1 MKKNWK
7 LLILG
12 VAAMCLLQFCV
23 TVRKARHHRHHPH
36 RHCMLLY
43 QQPTGTDSFNVP
55 ATYMAIEDP
64 INYERKG

>member
-1 MKKNWK
+1 MKKNWI

-12 VAAMCLLQFCV
+12 MTAMCLLQSCV
-23 TVRKARHHRHHPH
+23 TVRKARHHRHHHH

-43 QQPTGTDSFNVP
+43 QQTIGTASFNVP
-55 ATYMAIEDP
+55 ATYMSIENP

>member
-12 VAAMCLLQFCV
+12 VAAMCLLQSCV

-43 QQPTGTDSFNVP
+43 QQSTGTDSFNVP

>member
-7 LLILG
+7 LLRLG
-12 VAAMCLLQFCV
+12 VAAMCLLQSCV

>member
-12 VAAMCLLQFCV
+12 VAAMCLLQSCV
-23 TVRKARHHRHHPH
+23 TVRKARPHRHHPH

-43 QQPTGTDSFNVP
+43 QRPTGTDSFNVP

>member
-1 MKKNWK
+1 MNKKRK

-12 VAAMCLLQFCV
+12 VAAMCLLQSCV
-23 TVRKARHHRHHPH
+23 TVRKARHHRHRPH